1 MKRLFLPVLIIVILI
16 AIATP
21 LFGDAGILIPR
32 DKQQPNAAILSLEE
46 MEITV
51 LIDNGDARVFVRQ
64 VFANHTGAI
73 EEGNYIFALPSHATI
88 SDFATWDGPVRLPA
102 VILERKRAEEIY
114 NQLKQ
119 QSIDPGLLQMGERG
133 SEEAKRTSVFS
144 ARIVPIAA
152 YGTKRLEIEYH
163 ESILVENL
171 KSYFAIPLRP
181 DAYQAQAARHL
192 KINFELRTA
201 HPIRNFQAPAKI
213 FPMQLD
219 QNTSHLVRGHFE
231 GENVNLAEDFV
242 ATYDL
247 DPAASDTLQLLTY
260 RNLIS
265 AQPSPTE
272 MAPVRSTNEPGFFE
286 AEALSG
292 FGSAGALSTGG
303 PSAAPKT
310 VIVLFDTSLSMQWEK
325 LERSYQALQ
334 TLLHMLR
341 PADHFGLVLFNTE
354 TQILPVSA
362 ADAASV
368 QHGIDAVRGSRLR
381 GGTDL
386 QRALQTGLQQA
397 SFPGADNLY
406 LVILSDGG
414 ATRGPIQNGKIA
426 AWYASAWKQLPDTQ
440 RPRTYIL
447 ALGVDANLPLFRMLA
462 RQDDLLE
469 HVLSTEP
476 MEFKLNSFLSKIGRS
491 PIGQLELSV
500 SPESAVDAVYP
511 LQAATFS
518 GSLASWVG
526 RYQKPQENVTFTV
539 HGVREGAALQMTGKT
554 SLPRESSDHPQLPR
568 LWARARVDAL
578 LEKIERE
585 GEDQVTIDEIIRLA
599 RQYKFVTPYTSFLAV
614 PRALL
619 RPRVIRPGDPILRVK
634 TDESITSVIALFP
647 FGLVQ
652 SLRYLSS
659 EDVWQTRFLAPTD
672 MQDGTYTVRLIL
684 RDHVGHTCRESK
696 TFVIASKSPVV
707 QVKLDRKRYQRGENV
722 DLRVSASESTRTLVA
737 RMEGAVPVAL
747 HWDAKAAA
755 NTGTI
760 TISDQTIPGTYKL
773 TITAEDIAHNI
784 GTQEVQIE
792 VLP

>member
-1 MKRLFLPVLIIVILI
+1 MKKPFLPLLTVILI
-16 AIATP
+16 AAALP

-32 DKQQPNAAILSLEE
+32 DKQQPDAAILSLEE

-51 LIDNGDARVFVRQ
+51 CIDNGDARVFVRQ
-64 VFANHTGAI
+64 VFANHTARI
-73 EEGNYIFALPSHATI
+73 EEGNYLFALPSHATI

-133 SEEAKRTSVFS
+133 SDEAKRTSVFS

-163 ESILVENL
+163 ESIPVENL
-171 KSYFAIPLRP
+171 KSYLAIPLRP

-192 KINFELRTA
+192 KINFELHTA
-201 HPIRNFQAPAKI
+201 HAIRNFQAPAKT
-213 FPMQLD
+213 FPLQLD
-219 QNTSHLVRGHFE
+219 QNTPHLVQGHFE
-231 GENVNLAEDFV
+231 GENVNLGEDFV

-260 RNLIS
+260 RNPIS
-265 AQPSPTE
+265 GRPSPTE
-272 MAPVRSTNEPGFFE
+272 MAPVRSMNEPGFFE

-292 FGSAGALSTGG
+292 FGSAGA
-303 PSAAPKT
+303 PSASGVPKT

-325 LERSYQALQ
+325 LDRSYQALE
-334 TLLHMLR
+334 TLLHTLR

-354 TQILPVSA
+354 TQVVPVSA
-362 ADAASV
+362 ANAASV
-368 QHGIDAVRGSRLR
+368 QHAIDAVRGSRLR

-386 QRALQTGLQQA
+386 QRALQIGLQQA
-397 SFPGADNLY
+397 SALSASNTY

-426 AWYASAWKQLPDTQ
+426 AWYASEWKQLPDTQ

-447 ALGVDANLPLFRMLA
+447 AVGDDANLPLFRMLA
-462 RQDDLLE
+462 RHDGLLE

-500 SPESAVDAVYP
+500 SPESAVDTVYP

-526 RYQKPQENVTFTV
+526 RYQKPQENVSFTV
-539 HGVREGAALQMTGKT
+539 HGVRDSAALQMAGKAN
-554 SLPRESSDHPQLPR
+554 LPRESFDHPQLPR

-585 GEDQVTIDEIIRLA
+585 GEDQATIDEIIRLA

-619 RPRVIRPGDPILRVK
+619 RPRVIRPGDPVLRVK
-634 TDESITSVIALFP
+634 TDESIVSVIALFP

-652 SLRYLSS
+652 SLRYLSA

-684 RDHVGHTCRESK
+684 RDKVGHTYRESK
-696 TFVIASKSPVV
+696 TFVIASKPPVV
-707 QVKLDRKRYQRGENV
+707 QVKLDRKRFQRGQTIHFK
-722 DLRVSASESTRTLVA
+722 VSASESTRTLVA
-737 RMEGAVPVAL
+737 RMNGAAPVAL

-755 NTGTI
+755 NTGTL
-760 TISDQTIPGTYKL
+760 TIPDQAIPGTYKL
-773 TITAEDIAHNI
+773 TVTAEDIAHNI
-784 GTQEVQIE
+784 GTQEVPIE